1 MIETYLLEELVTFAK
16 QQTLAKTATAL
27 NVTQPTITRGMQ
39 KLKQDLNVQLFDRQ
53 PNRISLTATGQLA
66 AQEAE
71 KLLQDQQTFI
81 TKIQNYEQSQNHLLI
96 ETTLPGPLVFLTHL
110 NDQLPANLTVNRDLI
125 TVAQLSDHLR
135 NHQASLIF
143 SNQEVLTAD
152 IESRFIGTEN
162 LIVNLQKFMYQAN
175 QSRITFHELEGM
187 SFIVLSAIGAWK
199 QVIQSAIPNAK
210 FLYQPERMAFAE
222 ITKYSDFPYFSTN
235 LSPWDSTVAAR
246 DLQDDNRVGIPISD
260 TSAHM
265 PIYVSYLTSQRA
277 NVLPLLNQ
285 LSAAWPAVI
294 SHPQR

>member
-39 KLKQDLNVQLFDRQ
+39 KLEQDLNVQLFDRQ

-162 LIVNLQKFMYQAN
+162 LIKN
-175 QSRITFHELEGM
+175 
-187 SFIVLSAIGAWK
+187 
-199 QVIQSAIPNAK
+199 
-210 FLYQPERMAFAE
+210 
-222 ITKYSDFPYFSTN
+222 
-235 LSPWDSTVAAR
+235 
-246 DLQDDNRVGIPISD
+246 
-260 TSAHM
+260 
-265 PIYVSYLTSQRA
+265 
-277 NVLPLLNQ
+277 
-285 LSAAWPAVI
+285 
-294 SHPQR
+294 